1 MNNETCNF
9 ERIRY
14 FTIIVNGHLKN
25 NKNHSI
31 RILSM
36 VKKISH
42 NPSMRENVRQ
52 MSNASI
58 PRNTLK
64 CRMKGW
70 KAGIKARLPAFPP
83 SSSKKG
89 FIVADTRH
97 STPSCLRWNSVVRV
111 YAVSAVILLPFYR
124 RLRAG
129 LLHKPGENKPTDR
142 LERLFPDREWDSY
155 RVGGSCFQSNVWNFF
170 LSSSFFLLLS
180 PLAGEYILQ
189 FPRSNIWCY
198 LYLIY

>member
-36 VKKISH
+36 VKKISSSLDAERMFDKCRTH
-42 NPSMRENVRQ
+42 PR
-52 MSNASI
+52 I

-142 LERLFPDREWDSY
+142 LERLFPTENGIRI
-155 RVGGSCFQSNVWNFF
+155 
-170 LSSSFFLLLS
+170 
-180 PLAGEYILQ
+180 A
-189 FPRSNIWCY
+189 
-198 LYLIY
+198 